1 VPHVIIRVAVVG
13 VKRGIVTLGALG
25 GSLRPRAAKAV
36 SLRTNV
42 GRFLVIA
49 ILAVSVGAV
58 VAVRAARP
66 ASKAGEVNEQRV
78 AADDVTGNNWMLNGR
93 TFDQQHFSPLRQ
105 IDAQNVSRLGLA
117 WYLDIESGMGVV
129 AEPIIVDGI
138 AYVSAPLSKVY
149 AVDAASGKPLWT
161 FDPKVRLNQAINGSY
176 SARTNAGVAVWN
188 GKVFVGTG
196 DCRLVAADAESGKQL
211 WEAQVCDATQTG
223 ITGAPRVARGRIL
236 IGYNGSDDGVRGS
249 LVAYDA
255 DTGKEVWRF
264 WTVPGDPAK
273 GFESPALAKAATTW
287 SGKDWWKVGGGD
299 VWNAITYDPATD
311 LVIFG
316 NAGAGVDYG
325 ELRSIH
331 PSGEKLFSGCILAVK
346 AETGE
351 YIWHFQTSSAGM
363 QTENNHIVIADL
375 KLQDAQRHVAMTAP
389 KNGFFYVLDAAT
401 GKLLAAK
408 PLVKTTWATSYNL
421 ASGKANEVPRSKGG
435 GVQWTVH
442 NWWPMSFNPAT
453 GLVYVPT
460 TDRKPGARAKA
471 TSGEWSPGVQGR
483 LIAWDPVQGEARWS
497 VEEAIATNGGV
508 LSTAGNLVFQGQG
521 TGEFDAYAADSG
533 RKLWSVAT
541 GSAVDSVPV
550 TFTAHGEQYVLT
562 AVGWGSG
569 SRLFAPGSTMATPQ
583 SKRGPTRL
591 LAFKLGGDVPF
602 PTPPDVIPPVPRP
615 PAQTANAAT
624 IRKGERLYG
633 TFVCDGCH
641 SPGVDGSA
649 AWVENGAI
657 PDLRYAPPE
666 VHRRWY
672 AVVLAG
678 THWDRGM
685 PGFANPPKFA
695 FPHQRMTKEDA
706 DAIHAY
712 VIAQAW
718 KAYNGE
724 QSQAHN
730 QREHY

>member
-1 VPHVIIRVAVVG
+1 MRVFA
-13 VKRGIVTLGALG
+13 
-25 GSLRPRAAKAV
+25 
-36 SLRTNV
+36 
-42 GRFLVIA
+42 GRILVIA
-49 ILAVSVGAV
+49 VLTFSTAIV
-58 VAVRAARP
+58 VAVRAAGP
-66 ASKAGEVNEQRV
+66 TPKAGDVNEQRV
-78 AADDVTGNNWMLNGR
+78 AADAAAGNHWMVNGR

-105 IDAQNVSRLGLA
+105 IDDHNVRQLGLA

-129 AEPIIVDGI
+129 SEPIVVDGV
-138 AYVSAPLSKVY
+138 AYVSAPMSKVY
-149 AVDAASGKPLWT
+149 AVDVASGKQLWS
-161 FDPKVRLNQAINGSY
+161 FDPKVRLDQAINGAY

-188 GKVFVGTG
+188 GKVYVGTG
-196 DCRLVAADAESGKQL
+196 DCRLVAADAASGKQL
-211 WEAQVCDATQTG
+211 WEEKVCDATQTG
-223 ITGAPRVARGRIL
+223 ITGAPRVAQGRVL

-255 DTGKEVWRF
+255 DTGKEAWRF

-273 GFESPALAKAATTW
+273 GFENAALARAAKTW

-299 VWNAITYDPATD
+299 VWNAITYDPVTE
-311 LVIFG
+311 LIIFG
-316 NAGAGVDYG
+316 DAGAGVDYG
-325 ELRSIH
+325 ELRTLQ
-331 PSGEKLFSGCILAVK
+331 PRGERLFSGCILAVK
-346 AETGE
+346 AQTGE
-351 YIWHFQTSSAGM
+351 YVWHFQTSSPGL
-363 QTENNHIVIADL
+363 QTENNHIIIADL
-375 KLQDAQRHVAMTAP
+375 TLQGEKRHVAMTAP

-401 GKLLAAK
+401 GKLLAAN
-408 PLVKTTWATSYNL
+408 PLVKTTWATSYDV
-421 ASGKANEVPRSKGG
+421 ASGKAVEVPRSQGG

-442 NWWPMSFNPAT
+442 NWWPMSFSPLT

-460 TDRKPGARAKA
+460 TDRKAGAKSKV
-471 TSGEWSPGVQGR
+471 TSGEWSPGVEGR
-483 LIAWDPVQGEARWS
+483 LIAWDPARGAARWS
-497 VEEAIATNGGV
+497 VEEPIATNGAV
-508 LSTAGNLVFQGQG
+508 LSSAGNLVFQGQG
-521 TGEFDAYAADSG
+521 TGEFAAYAADTG

-541 GSAVDSVPV
+541 GSAIDSVPV
-550 TFTAHGEQYVLT
+550 TYTAQGEQYVLT

-591 LAFKLGGDVPF
+591 LAFKLGGTVPF
-602 PTPPDVIPPVPRP
+602 PTPADVVPPLPRP
-615 PAQTANAAT
+615 PDQTADAAT
-624 IRKGERLYG
+624 IRRGEKLYG

-649 AWVENGAI
+649 AWVENGAV

-678 THWDRGM
+678 THWEKGM

-695 FPHQRMTKEDA
+695 FPNQHMTKEDA

-730 QREHY
+730 RREHY